1 MLYTLPKVIDINI
14 NTKRYN
20 NVKDPLYDL
29 EFNSDVKHLNL
40 EKYQRYR
47 STEKE
52 IRDTLGYLTKTYPFV
67 EFNVNM
73 YQDDFGIKRV
83 PRNCV
88 IIKCIF
94 PSENDQHF
102 WSIPVE
108 DQNLNEYQHY
118 TADTEDEFIEI
129 LKQVCGLYNR
139 SILKFVVPEVTNFS
153 SEENRLEFSN
163 ITKTNFIA
171 VSMDYNISATNDKLY
186 HGIVTHTI
194 QDLSYDKKYVEVYD
208 FYASTKD
215 EFNDKVDSYIISLKR
230 IHYHVVSTDIVIYT
244 P

>member
-1 MLYTLPKVIDINI
+1 MLYALPKVIDINI

-29 EFNSDVKHLNL
+29 EFNSDVKYLNL

-52 IRDTLGYLTKTYPFV
+52 IRDTLGYLTKTYPLV

-73 YQDDFGIKRV
+73 YQDDFDIKHI
-83 PRNCV
+83 PCNCG
-88 IIKCIF
+88 IIKFVF
-94 PSENDQHF
+94 PSENDQQF
-102 WSIPVE
+102 WSISIE
-108 DQNLNEYQHY
+108 DQNLNEHNHY
-118 TADTEDEFIEI
+118 TADTEDEFIET

-163 ITKTNFIA
+163 MTTTNFIA
-171 VSMDYNISATNDKLY
+171 VSMDYNISATNDQLY
-186 HGIVTHTI
+186 HGIVTHII
-194 QDLSYDKKYVEVYD
+194 QDFSYDKKYVEVYD

-215 EFNDKVDSYIISLKR
+215 EFSDKVDSYITSLKC
-230 IHYHVVSTDIVIYT
+230 IHYHVVSTDIVIYAI
-244 P
+244 